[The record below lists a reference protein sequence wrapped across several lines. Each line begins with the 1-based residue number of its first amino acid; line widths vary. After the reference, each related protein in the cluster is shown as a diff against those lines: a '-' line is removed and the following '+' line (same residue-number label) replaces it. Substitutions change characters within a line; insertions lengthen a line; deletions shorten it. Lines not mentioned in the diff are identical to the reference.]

1 VIWRGHRVSID
12 EPQNIYDDPR
22 FFEGYRELRRENRGF
37 NALEQRAVRARLPE
51 LAGLTVLDLGCGFG
65 TFAVWAA
72 EEGAASVVGVDVS
85 AKMLATAH
93 QVPGVSYWRAAIEE
107 VSFPPGSFDLV
118 VSSLA
123 LHYVADFGAVVERV
137 ASWLRPN
144 GRFVFSVEHPITT
157 AHMDMPDWVG
167 DEEGTRLNCPVDD
180 YGDEGPRTQEW
191 FVPGVRKYHR
201 RLSTYVNTL
210 IDAGLIIDGVD
221 EPVPTPETI
230 ADHPVLA
237 DELRQPAFLVVACRK
252 PEKGG

>member
-1 VIWRGHRVSID
+1 
-12 EPQNIYDDPR
+12 
-22 FFEGYRELRRENRGF
+22 
-37 NALEQRAVRARLPE
+37 
-51 LAGLTVLDLGCGFG
+51 
-65 TFAVWAA
+65 
-72 EEGAASVVGVDVS
+72 
-85 AKMLATAH
+85 
-93 QVPGVSYWRAAIEE
+93 VSYRRAAIEE

-191 FVPGVRKYHR
+191 FVPGVRKYLR